1 MATIYR
7 SISYQN
13 SGKILIQAF
22 IALFHKNRF
31 PDGQIRRNIRNAHF
45 FILLVKRFIRT
56 FIPVGKAE
64 DHTRNPCLIFRV
76 VAPFERCVSKT
87 NFHTQSQDGLP

>member
-22 IALFHKNRF
+22 IALFHKTVF
-31 PDGQIRRNIRNAHF
+31 PM
-45 FILLVKRFIRT
+45 VK
-56 FIPVGKAE
+56 
-64 DHTRNPCLIFRV
+64 
-76 VAPFERCVSKT
+76 
-87 NFHTQSQDGLP
+87 